1 MRFRVTY
8 IASIDDQELID
19 AGISLTDK
27 ETIEEYFYEMGGEE
41 YFHDHGESFEII
53 P

>member
-27 ETIEEYFYEMGGEE
+27 EAIEEYFYENGGEE
-41 YFHDHGESFEII
+41 SFHDYGEDFEIT